1 MPCSIV
7 GHPTI
12 WTTLAIEC
20 RRYRVILHFFSLYL
34 ADPYS
39 SQALMSPAAASSI
52 AGLAGTLEN
61 RHFQLLTRIL
71 SRTTGKPKPLQKK
84 VGLETILA

>member
-1 MPCSIV
+1 
-7 GHPTI
+7 
-12 WTTLAIEC
+12 
-20 RRYRVILHFFSLYL
+20 
-34 ADPYS
+34 
-39 SQALMSPAAASSI
+39 MSPAAASSS

-61 RHFQLLTRIL
+61 RHLQLLTRIL